1 MFCRAAAFWRVVAI
15 DGTSL
20 EPDSSS
26 TGQRFSFHAH
36 LWKRRG
42 PVPKDSALQLPR
54 GGSGRL
60 RRRRHRARRGF
71 APTARALLT
80 RRRRCD
86 RRVVR
91 GGRRA
96 RARAEPVPLRKAEE
110 QQDQHQHGEDR
121 GRNARARAASV
132 ACLDDLT
139 PSGTPVPPDAVP
151 ARSEKYGE
159 YQNHEQDEKQSSQTS
174 NLLEIMYGPG
184 LEP

>member
-26 TGQRFSFHAH
+26 TGQRFSFHGY

-54 GGSGRL
+54 GGLGRL
-60 RRRRHRARRGF
+60 RWRRHRARRST
-71 APTARALLT
+71 AAAARALLCLARS
-80 RRRRCD
+80 RRND
-86 RRVVR
+86 RRVVG

-110 QQDQHQHGEDR
+110 QQDQHQQGKDR
-121 GRNARARAASV
+121 GGNARARAASV

-139 PSGTPVPPDAVP
+139 PGGTPVP
-151 ARSEKYGE
+151 
-159 YQNHEQDEKQSSQTS
+159 
-174 NLLEIMYGPG
+174 
-184 LEP
+184 